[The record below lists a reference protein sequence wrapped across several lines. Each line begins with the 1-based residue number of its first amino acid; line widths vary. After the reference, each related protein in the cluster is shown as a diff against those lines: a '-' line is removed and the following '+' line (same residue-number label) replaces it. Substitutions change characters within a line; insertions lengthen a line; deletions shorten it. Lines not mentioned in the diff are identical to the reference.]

1 MSSSRDLRRLVNG
14 LSLIAKEI
22 LNRSQSLQKARN
34 GDIQSLISSSVKKAV
49 VSATDLAGITKGKVR
64 EFSKPVPKE
73 TVVYFSDSSKTASSE
88 SAPVEKPD
96 LESNVEVLGGE
107 TRREAV
113 DLEKTRECNAGNA
126 RELDV
131 AMEEVEGKVL
141 GSENLREV
149 DAGIGTKLEDLREDG
164 VGKDRDFEVL
174 EENRGDKVVL
184 PAKRR
189 RPRERRVPSTP
200 FSRALGF
207 AGLGAGLAWGT
218 IQESAKRIVYGTP
231 DSQDKQSALSPFL
244 SEQNAERLALALCR
258 MRGAALKLGQM
269 LSIQDESLVPA
280 PILSALDIVRQG
292 ADVMPRSQLNPVL
305 DNELGSDWSS
315 KLECFDY
322 EPLAAASIG
331 QVI

>member
-64 EFSKPVPKE
+64 EFSKPAPKE
-73 TVVYFSDSSKTASSE
+73 TVVYFSDSSKTATSE

-200 FSRALGF
+200 FSRALGLVNNILLYRSMYIEYTYMCLTDMIELLVEF
-207 AGLGAGLAWGT
+207 Y
-218 IQESAKRIVYGTP
+218 SM
-231 DSQDKQSALSPFL
+231 SSF
-244 SEQNAERLALALCR
+244 ALCN
-258 MRGAALKLGQM
+258 K
-269 LSIQDESLVPA
+269 SICSGNFEFPRFNDTIVVDFSIFLV
-280 PILSALDIVRQG
+280 
-292 ADVMPRSQLNPVL
+292 
-305 DNELGSDWSS
+305 E
-315 KLECFDY
+315 
-322 EPLAAASIG
+322 
-331 QVI
+331 